1 MRKILTAAALFMLTT
16 PARGQAPD
24 TDIFLVS
31 LSRSPDNSVPTG
43 EKLVVTG
50 ARNLTKRPG
59 YDNQPNWSPDGN
71 TLFFTSVREGDQ
83 ADIYRMN
90 PATGDVMRVTMTS
103 PESEYSAT
111 PIPNRNAISVV
122 RVERD
127 STQRLW
133 SVPLDGSPSTVIL
146 ERIKPVG
153 YHAWLS
159 DTTLA
164 LFVLGSPNTLQ
175 FANTN
180 TGRAD
185 TAITSIGRSLHRR
198 NAGWVAFVHKVSND
212 EWWLVLMDPV
222 TKQQQRWIRMPPR
235 VEDLTW
241 VDSTWILI
249 GEGSVLKAFNFR
261 AGPPEWVVV
270 ADLAQYGMTGI
281 TRLSVSPRG
290 DALAVV
296 AQPAAPGRDL
306 PMKAASGST
315 RARRR

>member
-1 MRKILTAAALFMLTT
+1 MRKPLTVAALLTLTANV
-16 PARGQAPD
+16 ARSQAPD
-24 TDIFLVS
+24 TDVFLVS
-31 LSRSPDNSVPTG
+31 LARVG
-43 EKLVVTG
+43 EMPGMRLTVTG

-59 YDNQPNWSPDGN
+59 YDNQPNWSRDGN
-71 TLFFTSVREGDQ
+71 TLFFTSVREGEQ

-90 PATGDVMRVTMTS
+90 PATGEVTRVTMTS

-111 PIPNRNAISVV
+111 PIPNKNAISVI

-146 ERIKPVG
+146 ERTKPVG

-185 TAITSIGRSLHRR
+185 TGTTSIGRSLHRR
-198 NAGWVAFVHKVSND
+198 NAGWVSFVHKISND
-212 EWWLVLMDPV
+212 EWWLALMDPA
-222 TKQQQRWIRMPPR
+222 TKQEQRLIRMPPR
-235 VEDLTW
+235 VEDVTW
-241 VDSTWILI
+241 ADPWILI

-261 AGPPEWVVV
+261 AGPPEWQVV
-270 ADLAQYGMTGI
+270 ADLAQYGMTAI
-281 TRLSVSPRG
+281 TRLSVSPNG

-296 AQPAAPGRDL
+296 AQPAGSGRGQ
-306 PMKAASGST
+306 S
-315 RARRR
+315 RR